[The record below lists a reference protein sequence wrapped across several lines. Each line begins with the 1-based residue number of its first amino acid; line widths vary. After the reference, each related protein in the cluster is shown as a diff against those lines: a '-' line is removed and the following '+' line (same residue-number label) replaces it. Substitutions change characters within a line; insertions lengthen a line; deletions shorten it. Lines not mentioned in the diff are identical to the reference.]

1 LAFLTTTIKQTNT
14 LENKLVIDKS
24 WTLFLDRDGVIN
36 KRLVDDYVKSWEEF
50 EFLENVPET
59 IAHCSHLF
67 GTIVVVTNQQ
77 GIGKG
82 LMSDADLR
90 NIHENMTA
98 EIKLHG
104 GRIDKVYYCPKLK
117 DQTPNCRKPLPFMG
131 LQAQKD
137 FPTIDFSK
145 SVMVGDSISD
155 MEFGEALGMHNVYIT
170 PDPYKSDA
178 KVTRF
183 ETTKL
188 QDLTSI
194 LQDKGDLQ

>member
-1 LAFLTTTIKQTNT
+1 M
-14 LENKLVIDKS
+14 ENKLIIDKS

-36 KRLVDDYVKSWEEF
+36 KRLVDDYVKSWDEF
-50 EFLENVPET
+50 QFLDHVPET
-59 IAHCSHLF
+59 IAQCSAWF

-82 LMSDADLR
+82 LMSDADLN
-90 NIHENMTA
+90 NIHNKMIA
-98 EIKLHG
+98 EIELKG

-117 DQTPNCRKPLPFMG
+117 DEILNCRKPLPFMG
-131 LQAQKD
+131 LEAKKD
-137 FPTIDFSK
+137 FPVIDFNK

-155 MEFGEALGMHNVYIT
+155 MEFGEALGMQNIFIT
-170 PDPYKSDA
+170 PNPNKSDA

-194 LQDKGDLQ
+194 LQDKGGLQ